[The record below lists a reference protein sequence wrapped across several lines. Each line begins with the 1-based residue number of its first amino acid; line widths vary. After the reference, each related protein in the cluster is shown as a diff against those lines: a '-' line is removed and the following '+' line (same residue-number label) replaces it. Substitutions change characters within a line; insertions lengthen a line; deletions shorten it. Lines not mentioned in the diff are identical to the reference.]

1 MKRIICM
8 LLALVMCL
16 GLCACGGTTTTNKDN
31 VEVSGWGPYI
41 YIRNTDGFFDD
52 VVSNGYWLGY
62 HRDTRVVFELY
73 GVGSNLGTIVPYQI
87 YQDGVIYGAV
97 YEDGEIL
104 PIPYAMGITFDMIKL
119 ASKFLE

>member
-8 LLALVMCL
+8 LLALVICL
-16 GLCACGGTTTTNKDN
+16 GLCACGITTTNKDN
-31 VEVSGWGPYI
+31 VEVYGWGPYI

-62 HRDTRVVFELY
+62 HRDTKVVFELY
-73 GVGSNLGTIVPYQI
+73 GAGSNLGTIVPYQI

-97 YEDGEIL
+97 YENGEIV
-104 PIPYAMGITFDMIKL
+104 PIPYAMGITLDMVKL
-119 ASKFLE
+119 ASKIVG